1 MEITA
6 KGLEVSLGGASILKG
21 AGLRVP
27 AGQTVG
33 VIGPNGS
40 GKSTLLRCI
49 YRALKPSGG
58 AVFLDGRPIEWD
70 SVRQSAQKM
79 AVVAQHNAYS
89 FSFTVREIVLMGR
102 SPHKRA
108 LERDG
113 PEDYRIVAE
122 SLAAVG
128 LEGFENGEFCTLSGG
143 EQQRAVLARALAQQ
157 TPCLILDEPTNH
169 LDIQYQ
175 LQMMELVRGLG
186 RTVLAAVHDLN
197 IAALYCDALV
207 ALKDGEVVGSG
218 PPRSLLTPG
227 FLRSVYGVEAKV
239 VTDGDGFLRIL
250 YQPGPLR
257 AKKSGAP

>member
-21 AGLRVP
+21 AGLRVH

-128 LEGFENGEFCTLSGG
+128 LEGFEK
-143 EQQRAVLARALAQQ
+143 
-157 TPCLILDEPTNH
+157 P
-169 LDIQYQ
+169 
-175 LQMMELVRGLG
+175 
-186 RTVLAAVHDLN
+186 
-197 IAALYCDALV
+197 AALDSYEAAYALT
-207 ALKDGEVVGSG
+207 
-218 PPRSLLTPG
+218 LT
-227 FLRSVYGVEAKV
+227 FE
-239 VTDGDGFLRIL
+239 
-250 YQPGPLR
+250 
-257 AKKSGAP
+257 